1 MSPVQ
6 GRGAI
11 FISYRRDEAGGHAGR
26 LADRL
31 RDSFGADRVF
41 IDVDSITY
49 GDDFTEV
56 IEDKLSESEIMLVVI
71 GRDWVSAGKG
81 RRKRRRIDDPG
92 DFVRIEVETAL
103 QRGIRVVPVLVDGA
117 KIPNAAYLPSSLQP
131 LARRRAFEL
140 SHASYQSELSQLI
153 EFIVKAPRA
162 DTGKAVKAATDTVQ
176 PDTIRAAGAE
186 IGDYG
191 IDEVVEAEIIDE
203 GADEWEA
210 RQGQGRRSYELYE
223 ARRLDESKHMSGPVS
238 KDRKWRLELLVDE
251 GASKTFHLSSDTGVH
266 EIIVRLTTM
275 TEGVIKVDG
284 GTVVSGP
291 LHENEYRLKALG
303 SEVGTPVMITVS
315 QGGPDL
321 SRIDRVVV
329 RLGAQDLW
337 YRSEESR
344 QSLDIGA
351 QWSRDRGAQWSRD
364 RGAQRINEWMSQA
377 VEAFVKRRR

>member
-1 MSPVQ
+1 
-6 GRGAI
+6 
-11 FISYRRDEAGGHAGR
+11 
-26 LADRL
+26 
-31 RDSFGADRVF
+31 
-41 IDVDSITY
+41 
-49 GDDFTEV
+49 
-56 IEDKLSESEIMLVVI
+56 
-71 GRDWVSAGKG
+71 
-81 RRKRRRIDDPG
+81 
-92 DFVRIEVETAL
+92 
-103 QRGIRVVPVLVDGA
+103 
-117 KIPNAAYLPSSLQP
+117 
-131 LARRRAFEL
+131 
-140 SHASYQSELSQLI
+140 
-153 EFIVKAPRA
+153 
-162 DTGKAVKAATDTVQ
+162 
-176 PDTIRAAGAE
+176 
-186 IGDYG
+186 
-191 IDEVVEAEIIDE
+191 
-203 GADEWEA
+203 
-210 RQGQGRRSYELYE
+210 
-223 ARRLDESKHMSGPVS
+223 MSGPVS

-251 GASKTFHLSSDTGVH
+251 DASKTFHLSSDTGVH

-351 QWSRDRGAQWSRD
+351 QWSRDRGAQ
-364 RGAQRINEWMSQA
+364 RINEWMSQA